1 MGLEAA
7 TWISQLVPTNPTG
20 ADGKSAGDD
29 HLRLVKQ
36 VLQNTFPFFTGQVVA
51 GQADLNKLT
60 LPGVLCFPGMI
71 TMWSGLIA
79 AIPAGWKLCNGVGTI
94 STGTPVP
101 NLADRFIV
109 GSITNSGG
117 NYNIGQTGGS
127 ANQTVSGDTLGHI
140 LTTSQIPAHNHTPPP
155 SGAGNFGVVTHIG
168 VAGGHIENGLSTGG
182 NAVTPMLDV
191 GSNQPHSHSINLTTV
206 NGNLPPYYALAFIIK
221 D

>member
-51 GQADLNKLT
+51 GQADINKLT

-79 AIPAGWKLCNGVGTI
+79 SIPAGWKLCNGVGTI
-94 STGTPVP
+94 STGSPVP

-140 LTTSQIPAHNHTPPP
+140 LTTSQIPAHTHAP
-155 SGAGNFGVVTHIG
+155 SVNTELVVTTGGGNIEAGAGGAGLGVVDM
-168 VAGGHIENGLSTGG
+168 LS
-182 NAVTPMLDV
+182 V